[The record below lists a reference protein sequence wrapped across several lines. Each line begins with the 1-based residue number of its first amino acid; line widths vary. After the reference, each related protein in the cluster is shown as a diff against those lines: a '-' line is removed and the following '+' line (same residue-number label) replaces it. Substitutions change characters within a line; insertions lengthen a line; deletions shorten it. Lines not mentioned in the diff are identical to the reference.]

1 MKKTI
6 LLLLTITMF
15 SVGAMAQTLGEAGT
29 NTTVQGTNVNIKG
42 GTDGTT
48 RVTGGT
54 GGVVIGSGSRNTT
67 ITGAT
72 TTINTT
78 NTNITGDL
86 AQIKSKTV
94 NVGKLDATV
103 TVDGLD
109 TRLNSQKTTV
119 AGSFIVGSG
128 GDPRTGQNGIYQL
141 NTSGTTAARIDR
153 NGTFSI
159 IGTDRTETAPVFNVD
174 GKSGVLQSKA
184 DIRTTGMTTSNGFNS
199 SGQKITGVA
208 NGTDANDAVNFSQL
222 DLKADKSQ
230 VATDISIAKEQAITS
245 SNSYTD
251 GKINTLD
258 TKLNDEV
265 GKLDGRITTLDATVT
280 TEISRVDSRIDATN
294 TTVSNLTTTVETNRV
309 EAAKATAQVQTN
321 LNTQV
326 NRLDK
331 DIASLE
337 DRKADKKQVT
347 ADIATAKSEAIS
359 IANTY
364 TDKAE
369 KRLTDRVDAVGRQ
382 LDDLRVDL
390 GNETTRAMTAEM
402 NITNEM
408 RGLGAMTAAMV
419 SAQGSQLYSPTKR
432 GNVSIGTG
440 YYRGATAVSAGVSY
454 FTSSNTKINT
464 NIATGTHIKLAV
476 GIGASFG
483 F

>member
-1 MKKTI
+1 
-6 LLLLTITMF
+6 MF
-15 SVGAMAQTLGEAGT
+15 SVGAMAQNIVLPEQSTIKGSIEKNVPTITVDAFGNGHIILNDKTTIYGNSYTSGHATFGQTAIFQSGATMNGT
-29 NTTVQGTNVNIKG
+29 KLTGIRADYSDGNSAVNVNQLF
-42 GTDGTT
+42 TVRDNLRAETNLVQSNLNAT
-48 RVTGGT
+48 NLRVTATEGDI
-54 GGVVIGSGSRNTT
+54 VNLQNT
-67 ITGAT
+67 
-72 TTINTT
+72 
-78 NTNITGDL
+78 
-86 AQIKSKTV
+86 
-94 NVGKLDATV
+94 
-103 TVDGLD
+103 
-109 TRLNSQKTTV
+109 
-119 AGSFIVGSG
+119 
-128 GDPRTGQNGIYQL
+128 
-141 NTSGTTAARIDR
+141 
-153 NGTFSI
+153 
-159 IGTDRTETAPVFNVD
+159 
-174 GKSGVLQSKA
+174 
-184 DIRTTGMTTSNGFNS
+184 
-199 SGQKITGVA
+199 
-208 NGTDANDAVNFSQL
+208 
-222 DLKADKSQ
+222 KADKADL
-230 VATDISIAKEQAITS
+230 VALETKVTSEIT
-245 SNSYTD
+245 
-251 GKINTLD
+251 
-258 TKLNDEV
+258 
-265 GKLDGRITTLDATVT
+265 
-280 TEISRVDSRIDATN
+280 
-294 TTVSNLTTTVETNRV
+294 
-309 EAAKATAQVQTN
+309 
-321 LNTQV
+321 
-326 NRLDK
+326 RLDK

>member
-1 MKKTI
+1 
-6 LLLLTITMF
+6 MF
-15 SVGAMAQTLGEAGT
+15 SVGAMAQTVVGETNSNTIVQGASSTTVTAQYVDIKGTSQVTITAPNTQINGSQKVSGNLEVQGHTKLTGPSATIGGGSSVTTLSGHNTLVNSNYTNLNSAQTFINGEKTEFRQGIGSSKTLTTISQTGISTAGSVTGAQIFTQGMEVGNEIINLKNSVNSKASAASVTNLT
-29 NTTVQGTNVNIKG
+29 NTVENNRVNAASATAGVQSN
-42 GTDGTT
+42 
-48 RVTGGT
+48 
-54 GGVVIGSGSRNTT
+54 
-67 ITGAT
+67 
-72 TTINTT
+72 
-78 NTNITGDL
+78 
-86 AQIKSKTV
+86 
-94 NVGKLDATV
+94 LDAYK
-103 TVDGLD
+103 L
-109 TRLNSQKTTV
+109 S
-119 AGSFIVGSG
+119 
-128 GDPRTGQNGIYQL
+128 
-141 NTSGTTAARIDR
+141 
-153 NGTFSI
+153 
-159 IGTDRTETAPVFNVD
+159 
-174 GKSGVLQSKA
+174 
-184 DIRTTGMTTSNGFNS
+184 
-199 SGQKITGVA
+199 
-208 NGTDANDAVNFSQL
+208 NDAAVSS
-222 DLKADKSQ
+222 KADKS
-230 VATDISIAKEQAITS
+230 EITR
-245 SNSYTD
+245 
-251 GKINTLD
+251 
-258 TKLNDEV
+258 
-265 GKLDGRITTLDATVT
+265 LDGRIDETNQAVFNLDARVT
-280 TEISRVDSRIDATN
+280 TEVTRLDGRIDATN